1 MGNIQMEADQIR
13 YKGQYRTVQ
22 EALDNG
28 GGGGGGGPKKYIV
41 TIVTKSTGD
50 DDAALTVTQ
59 YSGGIEINRT
69 TFSHRDNP
77 IVISDFLRIEYGE
90 LKFKYTLLRASDDH
104 ESGYSE
110 DWSYSTEVSITE
122 SYTYEIPE

>member
-1 MGNIQMEADQIR
+1 MGNIQMQADQIR

-28 GGGGGGGPKKYIV
+28 GGGGGGPKKYIV
-41 TIVTKSTGD
+41 TIVTKSTSD
-50 DDAALTVTQ
+50 FDAALTVNQ
-59 YSGGIEINRT
+59 YSGGVEITRT

-77 IVISDFLRIEYGE
+77 IIISDFIQLEYGE
-90 LKFKYTLLRASDDH
+90 LKFKYTLLSDSDDH

-110 DWSYSTEVSITE
+110 EWLYSTEVSITE